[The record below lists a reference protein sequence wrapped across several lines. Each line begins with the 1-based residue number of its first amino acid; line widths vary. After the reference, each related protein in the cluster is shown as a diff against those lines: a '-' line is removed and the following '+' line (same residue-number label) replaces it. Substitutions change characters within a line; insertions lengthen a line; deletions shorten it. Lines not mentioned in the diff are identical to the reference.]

1 MLPFGFLS
9 FWLEIQSYSSSIH
22 RDGRMV
28 NCILVS
34 DLFIVGMQQRNG
46 WRIITDHNESILILC
61 NWIEGLDRNL
71 LLRVSTLKIA
81 SSNRLVSWSGRMAWR
96 TLTLCSFY
104 YWNVMAEWQ
113 SRMCRLYSQSIDSLQ
128 SNRGF
133 RWQHIAISA
142 KLVGRIESWSRSQVF
157 WGGWVACRT
166 LLSAAFLIRIWLR
179 NKRHKYAGYIWR

>member
-1 MLPFGFLS
+1 MRGLMGRGGGREEEEGEDSSFDFIISLFLSHYYFLFLKKVLPFGFLS

-81 SSNRLVSWSGRMAWR
+81 SSNRLVS
-96 TLTLCSFY
+96 
-104 YWNVMAEWQ
+104 
-113 SRMCRLYSQSIDSLQ
+113 
-128 SNRGF
+128 
-133 RWQHIAISA
+133 
-142 KLVGRIESWSRSQVF
+142 
-157 WGGWVACRT
+157 
-166 LLSAAFLIRIWLR
+166 
-179 NKRHKYAGYIWR
+179 